1 MNLKEFE
8 SVINQPA
15 NIRYEYFIKKVAD
28 SETVWGLYE
37 DGWAITEDD
46 KGNRLFPVWPKKEFA
61 DHCAIGDWKVYSSAS
76 MDLQE
81 FMDELLPQL
90 EEDGI
95 KPSIFFNNDDS
106 AVLNVETLIRD
117 LKEEL
122 DKY

>member
-1 MNLKEFE
+1 
-8 SVINQPA
+8 
-15 NIRYEYFIKKVAD
+15 
-28 SETVWGLYE
+28 
-37 DGWAITEDD
+37 
-46 KGNRLFPVWPKKEFA
+46 
-61 DHCAIGDWKVYSSAS
+61 